1 MDAVDGPAWI
11 LAEIDGF
18 EGQVGVIYMFY
29 DTEGALPSITRDD
42 AYSLHFK
49 PYILE
54 SLVW

>member
-1 MDAVDGPAWI
+1 

-54 SLVW
+54 SLV